1 MEDSYGNVASVPR
14 KQVIVQLD
22 DQLVKSLDRAA
33 KKVRINRSELLRQAA
48 HMWLQERAEEEL
60 NRLEAEAYRRI
71 PPGAEW
77 DDNIAEWDPRRE
89 EGSGSK
95 EDGAAS
101 G

>member
-1 MEDSYGNVASVPR
+1 M
-14 KQVIVQLD
+14 IVQLD